1 MVRFTGGSGSMA
13 SRILRV
19 TIPENL
25 DYQDI
30 FDDVFSEY
38 TSYFK
43 LNRVKTVNMGSLYE
57 LNYDITLK
65 DEKKEKSMLDDIRM
79 RNGNL
84 TVVCGRVPDG
94 RKEEL

>member
-1 MVRFTGGSGSMA
+1 MA
-13 SRILRV
+13 SRILKV

-25 DYQDI
+25 DYQGI

-38 TSYFK
+38 TSFSK
-43 LNRVKTVNMGSLYE
+43 LSKVKTVNMGSLYE

-65 DEKKEKSMLDDIRM
+65 DEKKEKSMLDEIRM